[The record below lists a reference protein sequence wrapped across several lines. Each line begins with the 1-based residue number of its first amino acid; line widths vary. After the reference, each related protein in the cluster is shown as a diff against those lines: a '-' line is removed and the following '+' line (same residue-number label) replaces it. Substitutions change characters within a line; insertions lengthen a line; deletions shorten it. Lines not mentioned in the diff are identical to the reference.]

1 MGVNA
6 GPIPSAFLLQTT
18 ATPQLWP
25 LSKAPKYPQIS
36 CSLPWECR
44 HGDRTDCS
52 QHLLLSEFPGGI
64 TMLLD
69 ERAGFKQKIRD
80 KDSRSK
86 HPHWRDLGQ
95 GRAQLL
101 LGQ

>member
-1 MGVNA
+1 
-6 GPIPSAFLLQTT
+6 
-18 ATPQLWP
+18 
-25 LSKAPKYPQIS
+25 
-36 CSLPWECR
+36 
-44 HGDRTDCS
+44 
-52 QHLLLSEFPGGI
+52 
-64 TMLLD
+64 MLLD